1 MEIVSTIES
10 KIDDSFPDEVV
21 NSIKTST
28 TPWYTNIVIYLTC
41 PQSSPIKERR
51 NSFPMQSI
59 INGKTFCS
67 TSIASIK
74 SFEDV
79 YRKKWGVFSII
90 VMKERLVDT
99 SNPIK
104 IAAKVLQR
112 GFYWPTL
119 FKDAHALVES
129 CNSCQ

>member
-1 MEIVSTIES
+1 
-10 KIDDSFPDEVV
+10 
-21 NSIKTST
+21 
-28 TPWYTNIVIYLTC
+28 
-41 PQSSPIKERR
+41 
-51 NSFPMQSI
+51 MQSI

-99 SNPIK
+99 SNP
-104 IAAKVLQR
+104 
-112 GFYWPTL
+112 
-119 FKDAHALVES
+119 
-129 CNSCQ
+129 